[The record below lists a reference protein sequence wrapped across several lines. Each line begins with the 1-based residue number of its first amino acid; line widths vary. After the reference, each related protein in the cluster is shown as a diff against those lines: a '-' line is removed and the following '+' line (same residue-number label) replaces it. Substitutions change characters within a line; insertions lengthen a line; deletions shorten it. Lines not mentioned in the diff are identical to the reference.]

1 MDVEKIKLITN
12 NFFHNSQVF
21 KIDSID
27 SGLINKTYIVQYSID
42 GVKSK
47 FILQCLS
54 NIFESHEIVNTNH
67 KLVTDH
73 IKIKINLS
81 HHGFDYQ
88 RWEVPSLIRCR
99 ANNLFGLQ
107 LGSDFWRAMV
117 YIDDTYTLN
126 NLEDKI
132 MAYQTGLGLSKFHIS
147 CSDLDFKK
155 LESSIKNFHN
165 TKYYINQYFLNL
177 KEYNFFKLDHEVNK
191 RLQNLISSLSNHVLY
206 VESILRSLEEKSI
219 DLSVIHGDP
228 KLSNF
233 LFDIKSKHV
242 VSLIDLDTVSS
253 GYLLTDLADCIRSI
267 CNSVG
272 GDPVNI
278 ENVSFDINSCKY
290 FLKGYFSIF
299 NKKGS
304 YYFEL
309 VSEFIYLIII
319 ELTIRFVNDFLQS
332 NRYFKIKYQTHN
344 LYRAEVQYRL
354 LSSFITQIPILSNS
368 LHEIGISSNSD
379 FVSDVQNIV

>member
-132 MAYQTGLGLSKFHIS
+132 MAYQIGLGLSKFHIS

-191 RLQNLISSLSNHVLY
+191 RLQNLISSLSNHLLY
-206 VESILRSLEEKSI
+206 VESILKSLEEKSI

-267 CNSVG
+267 CNSAG
-272 GDPVNI
+272 GDPENI

-309 VSEFIYLIII
+309 LPEFIYLIII

-368 LHEIGISSNSD
+368 LHEIGISSNPD

>member
-1 MDVEKIKLITN
+1 
-12 NFFHNSQVF
+12 
-21 KIDSID
+21 
-27 SGLINKTYIVQYSID
+27 
-42 GVKSK
+42 
-47 FILQCLS
+47 
-54 NIFESHEIVNTNH
+54 
-67 KLVTDH
+67 
-73 IKIKINLS
+73 
-81 HHGFDYQ
+81 
-88 RWEVPSLIRCR
+88 
-99 ANNLFGLQ
+99 
-107 LGSDFWRAMV
+107 MV

-233 LFDIKSKHV
+233 LFDIKSKYV

-267 CNSVG
+267 CNSAG
-272 GDPVNI
+272 GDPENI

-299 NKKGS
+299 NKNGS

-309 VSEFIYLIII
+309 LPEFIYLIII

-368 LHEIGISSNSD
+368 LHGIGISSNSN